1 MHDYTQP
8 TNHWSIPLA
17 MGLTCMFFIT
27 TLATLAHIKVQ
38 KNIGSHCLLLLLLL
52 LSLLA
57 VSRIFLR
64 VFLKKYKLCNL
75 IKREIN
81 ILITT
86 SIKKIRKYIKFTIVF
101 LWVFI
106 FFQCMIVSLSMLQ
119 AISLLMYIT
128 KQSFIYWM

>member
-52 LSLLA
+52 LA

-81 ILITT
+81 ILTTT
-86 SIKKIRKYIKFTIVF
+86 SIKKYANTYSLQLSFYEF
-101 LWVFI
+101 LF
-106 FFQCMIVSLSMLQ
+106 FFQCMIVSLSILQ

-128 KQSFIYWM
+128 KQSFIY